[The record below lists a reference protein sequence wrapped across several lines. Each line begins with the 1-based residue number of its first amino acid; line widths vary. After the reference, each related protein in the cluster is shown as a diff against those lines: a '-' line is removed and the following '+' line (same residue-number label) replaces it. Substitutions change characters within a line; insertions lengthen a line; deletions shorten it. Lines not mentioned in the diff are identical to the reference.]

1 MNSLRSRLSFV
12 KRGATLYRY
21 PSQYLSGSSREPPAS
36 ALGELMVTIR
46 ASPPDQSPRTSYCT
60 IVLFGS
66 QVISLVRLTGLPAFN
81 SVHPRR
87 IRCRSQHRGMGYH
100 PLRMKIRWAAPLG
113 CCHQLT
119 AMLARAAMSMAALAA
134 KAYSAAGQAASAM
147 HAMAILQVH
156 QAKALKQMHEGS
168 TDHFSTGYTPKIP
181 KWAWCRS
188 TVHVTITPTRSR
200 SFSPCMDLVFLQ
212 VRVPLEQLPSSCR
225 LLQ

>member
-1 MNSLRSRLSFV
+1 MSMNSLRSHLSFV

-46 ASPPDQSPRTSYCT
+46 ASPPDQSPQTSYCT

-100 PLRMKIRWAAPLG
+100 PLRMKI
-113 CCHQLT
+113 
-119 AMLARAAMSMAALAA
+119 SMGLPP
-134 KAYSAAGQAASAM
+134 SGVVTSWQPCLPGQPWVSG
-147 HAMAILQVH
+147 LR
-156 QAKALKQMHEGS
+156 S
-168 TDHFSTGYTPKIP
+168 TDFPVP
-181 KWAWCRS
+181 
-188 TVHVTITPTRSR
+188 
-200 SFSPCMDLVFLQ
+200 SP
-212 VRVPLEQLPSSCR
+212 RG
-225 LLQ
+225 